1 MVEQPDEVNEV
12 AYPGLIKRRRKIA
25 IIVSNSNYDKIG
37 LDTLNDYG
45 GHEYIKRAVKMMNFD
60 DQNIYEL

>member
-37 LDTLNDYG
+37 LDSLND
-45 GHEYIKRAVKMMNFD
+45 
-60 DQNIYEL
+60 